1 MDQNPSRRDT
11 ITIHYSFFCIHF
23 NTGRLNV
30 AATLDLSYNGSVLAR
45 SGTGY
50 LLTFDGLV
58 NTGTDSKLCFRPLK
72 PALTTAMYVVWRKH
86 QQFTKAGELFLNEI
100 RAKL

>member
-1 MDQNPSRRDT
+1 MLKGMDSVPALDAL
-11 ITIHYSFFCIHF
+11 YK
-23 NTGRLNV
+23 
-30 AATLDLSYNGSVLAR
+30 AARILCLVHKVHTVLAR

-58 NTGTDSKLCFRPLK
+58 DTGADSKLCFRPLK